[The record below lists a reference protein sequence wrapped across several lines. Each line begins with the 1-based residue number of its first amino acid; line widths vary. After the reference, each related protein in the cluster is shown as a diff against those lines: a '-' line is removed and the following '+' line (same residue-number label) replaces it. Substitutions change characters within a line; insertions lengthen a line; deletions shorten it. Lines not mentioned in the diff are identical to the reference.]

1 MARLLLIDFI
11 LNIDLS
17 HRYPMPDNLDSP
29 ATKIRN
35 LVVAVAAIILSIT
48 VFLGLQ
54 TQASTTSLPSLAAS
68 AVPYEE
74 AQTNGKPSLVEFYA
88 NWCTTCQA
96 MAGDMAGL
104 REAYGENVNFVML
117 NVDNNKWLP
126 EMLEYRV
133 DGIPHF
139 VYLSEE
145 NEPIAS
151 AIGEQPQAILADN
164 LEALVAHQPLPHLQN
179 FGQAS
184 DLSSDPLSR
193 QAVINDDPRA
203 HGAQAAQ

>member
-1 MARLLLIDFI
+1 
-11 LNIDLS
+11 
-17 HRYPMPDNLDSP
+17 MPDNLDSP

-35 LVVAVAAIILSIT
+35 LVVAFAAIVLSVTI
-48 VFLGLQ
+48 FLGLR
-54 TQASTTSLPSLAAS
+54 TQASTTSLPTLAAS
-68 AVPYEE
+68 AVPYDV

-96 MAGDMAGL
+96 MAGDMADL
-104 REAYGENVNFVML
+104 RQVYGDQVNFVML

-139 VYLSEE
+139 VYL
-145 NEPIAS
+145 NADNQPIAS
-151 AIGEQPQAILADN
+151 AIGEQPKAILADN
-164 LEALVAHQPLPHLQN
+164 LQALVANQPLPHLQN

-184 DLSSDPLSR
+184 NLNSDPLSR
-193 QAVINDDPRA
+193 QTVINDDPRA
-203 HGAQAAQ
+203 HGAQAAQQP

>member
-1 MARLLLIDFI
+1 MA
-11 LNIDLS
+11 
-17 HRYPMPDNLDSP
+17 DNLDSP

-35 LVVAVAAIILSIT
+35 LVVAFAAIILSIT
-48 VFLGLQ
+48 VFLGFR
-54 TQASTTSLPSLAAS
+54 TQASTTSLPTLAAS
-68 AVPYEE
+68 AVPYEI

-96 MAGDMAGL
+96 MAGDMAEL
-104 REAYGENVNFVML
+104 RKTYGENVNFVML

-126 EMLEYRV
+126 EMLEYRI

-139 VYLSEE
+139 VYLDGD

-151 AIGEQPQAILADN
+151 AIGEQPKAILADN
-164 LEALVAHQPLPHLQN
+164 LEALVANQSLPHLQN

-184 DLSSDPLSR
+184 DLNRDPLSR

-203 HGAQAAQ
+203 HGAQAGQ